1 MSAPSASE
9 STSPADAL
17 PVGALVCPEPDQ
29 RPDLW
34 PWTVMRRENGALEL
48 GGCALPELAEE
59 YGTPIFVMDRA
70 DLRGRANVWATAMAE
85 EFWDGYGMA
94 GGDAF
99 YAGKAFLCAD
109 VIRTVSEC
117 GMGIDTAS
125 LGELTLALRAG
136 AEPRMVGLH
145 GNNKTDVEVETA
157 LNALNAAGERTG
169 IARIF
174 LDSPWEVTQVES
186 IAARLGVVAP
196 VMVRV
201 KTGIHAGG
209 NEYIATSHED
219 QKFGVSVAG
228 GEAIAVAEAVLAS
241 EHLELRGFHNHIGS
255 QINGTEA
262 FEAAAR
268 IVMDLRTELAERTGV
283 CVPEIDLGGGV
294 GIAYTGADPEPTSPV
309 VVARALATIVREESA
324 AAGLPVP
331 HVSVEPGRSVIG
343 PTMVTLYRVGAIK
356 DVIIDEGGTQRRY
369 VSIDGGMS
377 DNIRPAL
384 YGAHYTATVAN
395 RHVEGPLMRCRVV
408 GKHCESGDIV
418 VHDVDLPADLRA
430 GDLLAV
436 PATGAYGR
444 SMASNYNLLTR
455 PGVLAVEEGKAQW
468 ALRPETLEDLFATDP
483 FLA

>member
-1 MSAPSASE
+1 MSAPSASDAA
-9 STSPADAL
+9 SSADAL

-34 PWTVMRRENGALEL
+34 PWTATRDEDGALEL
-48 GGCALPELAEE
+48 GGCALPELADT
-59 YGTPIFVMDRA
+59 YGTPLFVMDRA

-109 VIRTVSEC
+109 VVRTVTEC
-117 GMGIDTAS
+117 GMGVDTAS

-136 AEPRMVGLH
+136 ADPRMVGLH
-145 GNNKTDVEVETA
+145 GNNKTEAELEVA
-157 LNALNAAGERTG
+157 LRAENAAGERAG

-174 LDSPWEVTQVES
+174 LDSPWEVGQVEA
-186 IAARLGVVAP
+186 IAARLGVVVP

-209 NEYIATSHED
+209 NDYIATSHED

-255 QINGTEA
+255 QIIGTEA

-268 IVMDLRTELAERTGV
+268 IVMALRAELAERTGV

-294 GIAYTGADPEPTSPV
+294 GIAYTGRDPEPTSPV
-309 VVARALATIVREESA
+309 VVARALASIVREESA
-324 AAGLPVP
+324 AAGVPVP
-331 HVSVEPGRSVIG
+331 HVSVEPGRSVVG

-356 DVIIDEGGTQRRY
+356 DVTIDEDGRQRRY

-384 YGAHYTATVAN
+384 YGAHYTAPRAN
-395 RHVEGPLMRCRVV
+395 RRCDGPVMRCRVV

-418 VHDVDLPADLRA
+418 VHEVDLPADLRA
-430 GDLLAV
+430 GDLLVV

-455 PGVLAVEEGKAQW
+455 PGVLAVEGGRAQW
-468 ALRPETLEDLFATDP
+468 ALRPETLEDLYATDP
-483 FLA
+483 ALA